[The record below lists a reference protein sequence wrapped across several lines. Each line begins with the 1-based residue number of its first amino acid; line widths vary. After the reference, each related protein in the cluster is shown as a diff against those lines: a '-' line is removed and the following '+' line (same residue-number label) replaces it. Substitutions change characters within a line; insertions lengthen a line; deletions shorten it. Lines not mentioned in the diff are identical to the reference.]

1 MPEPLTLYVIHGS
14 HPCASVEA
22 GLRFKGLEYG
32 TVYLQFGLSQF
43 TQTARLANERCP
55 G

>member
-1 MPEPLTLYVIHGS
+1 MAEPLTLYVIHGS

-22 GLRFKGLEYG
+22 GLRVKGLDYR

-43 TQTARLANERCP
+43 TQTAASASGRCR